1 MLADYNGHMLKT
13 APSTATLPMYTA
25 PVLDPTQLASIES
38 LQVLHCANPI
48 SSPTLASP
56 RTLALILPRPHPA
69 GLSRYMRIRRV
80 DHYSSTRIKFH
91 LEVARRSKCGMAEL
105 LSRPSARPYR

>member
-48 SSPTLASP
+48 SSPTLTLLSHLAPSP
-56 RTLALILPRPHPA
+56 SSSPRPHPA
-69 GLSRYMRIRRV
+69 GL
-80 DHYSSTRIKFH
+80 
-91 LEVARRSKCGMAEL
+91 
-105 LSRPSARPYR
+105 RPS

>member
-48 SSPTLASP
+48 SSPTLTSP
-56 RTLALILPRPHPA
+56 RTLALILPSPSPCRSPS
-69 GLSRYMRIRRV
+69 LMRRR
-80 DHYSSTRIKFH
+80 R
-91 LEVARRSKCGMAEL
+91 EGA
-105 LSRPSARPYR
+105 